1 MLNAMVNPATDA
13 AGERPRVSIV
23 IPCYNGARF
32 LPEAIESCLR
42 QTMRSLEIIVVD
54 DASPDNCAEIAE
66 RYAQSDSRITVIRR
80 PQNGGVAEAFNTGFR
95 IARGDIFTRLAQDDV
110 FFDDALHRLAEALE
124 SHPKTGLVYGD
135 SIGINEHGKLSSRVS
150 ATLEP
155 ESALLFGNRIGLC
168 VAWRR
173 QVWDSIGG
181 FNSEFDAAED
191 YEYWIRVWNHYP
203 IMRCAGPPLLHV
215 RKHPQH
221 GSLLFSEKQ
230 EQAMLRILRESYPTR
245 VSPPWRRKLC
255 QRAAI
260 SRVLFGAAT
269 DFRWKGQTKLALSRL
284 LRSFIVWPFPYESQY
299 VRIRFPRLKFL
310 LALVLSSVA

>member
-1 MLNAMVNPATDA
+1 MPIIPKKSADDRANQ
-13 AGERPRVSIV
+13 RPRVSIV

-32 LPEAIESCLR
+32 LGHAIESCLR
-42 QTMRSLEIIVVD
+42 QTLASLEVIVVD
-54 DASPDNCAEIAE
+54 DASPDTCAEIAE
-66 RYAQSDSRITVIRR
+66 RYAQSDNRITVIRR
-80 PQNGGVAEAFNTGFR
+80 AQNGGVAEAFNTGFR
-95 IARGDIFTRLAQDDV
+95 AARGEIFARLAQDDA
-110 FFDDALHRLAEALE
+110 FSDDAIERLVECLE
-124 SHPKTGLVYGD
+124 SHPQAGLVYGD
-135 SIGINEHGKLSSRVS
+135 AIGMNEYGQLSSRIS
-150 ATLEP
+150 TTAEP

-173 QVWDSIGG
+173 EVWDRVGG

-203 IMRCAGPPLLHV
+203 FMKCPGPPLLRV
-215 RKHPQH
+215 RRHAQH

-269 DFRWKGQTKLALSRL
+269 DYRWKGQTRLALWRL
-284 LRSFIVWPFPYESQY
+284 IRSFMVWPLPYKREY
-299 VRIRFPRLKFL
+299 VRIRFPRLKCL
-310 LALVLSSVA
+310 LVLVLSTVT